1 MKTVSALVVALVV
14 VIGMAPVGVAAA
26 SSGDAS
32 PSGAL
37 SAGVAQ
43 VNETA
48 TATPANGSTE
58 TATPTANETAEE
70 NTSDANGSTSEIEP
84 GAQLAGVVSVQGTE
98 VSEEVGSRAFGLRV
112 AAAASNESKAT
123 VVANELNA
131 TRDRLET
138 LSDRRAEL
146 EQAYEAGEI
155 SKGQYRARVAGLS
168 AKINAIERRL
178 NQTNESASS
187 LPAEVRE
194 RKGINTSNIERLRN
208 EASNLSGPE
217 TAAIARGIAGRNAGQ
232 GLGTAGA
239 GPGQAGNAPERNGSP
254 GNGTD
259 GVTGA
264 AANVSSSNSAGG
276 PGTPSNGEAAGGPT
290 NASDAGAAGAS
301 GSDATGG
308 NGNDDRNTS
317 PEGSGS
323 SSGPTDGGSG
333 NDTGGDRGP
342 PDNSDN
348 SGNGEAGEN
357 AAADD

>member
-32 PSGAL
+32 SSGAL

-43 VNETA
+43 INETA

-70 NTSDANGSTSEIEP
+70 NTSDTNGSTSDIEP

-131 TRDRLET
+131 TQERLET
-138 LSDRRAEL
+138 LRDRRAEL
-146 EQAYEAGEI
+146 EQAYEAGEL
-155 SKGQYRARVAGLS
+155 SEGQYRARVAGLS
-168 AKINAIERRL
+168 AKINAIDRRL

-194 RKGINTSNIERLRN
+194 RKGINTSNIERLRT

-217 TAAIARGIAGRNAGQ
+217 TAAIARGIAGRNAGR
-232 GLGTAGA
+232 GLGTAGG

-264 AANVSSSNSAGG
+264 GANVSTGNSAGG
-276 PGTPSNGEAAGGPT
+276 PGNASNGEAAGGPT

-301 GSDATGG
+301 GGEAPGG
-308 NGNDDRNTS
+308 NGSEDRNTS
-317 PEGSGS
+317 REGGGSG
-323 SSGPTDGGSG
+323 SGPTDGGSG
-333 NDTGGDRGP
+333 NGNGGDGGP
-342 PDNSDN
+342 PDNPGNSD
-348 SGNGEAGEN
+348 NGEAGEN
-357 AAADD
+357 AAVND